1 MNKLIRRPDIW
12 ISFALFLLMIPAERL
27 ELFSSMENWLQGN
40 RHIVRLNTLD
50 ADKTQFAYDDII
62 IVDTEE
68 DFFDE
73 YGSWPLKRSD
83 IAKLTTIIKKLG
95 AEVIALDMLMDFP
108 NGYDE
113 DPILAE
119 ALESAGNT
127 IVVAQL
133 EFDGDGNFQGVNH
146 PTETLKVATE
156 SGYTNHTLIGNKISR
171 VRFFPKEIEENN
183 IWPFAIKTL
192 AMYKGVEP
200 KLEDGQLIIGDIS
213 VPLDH
218 FNDLWVDLP
227 SLPPAA
233 TFLAKDTPAGISA
246 GEILFD
252 LQDIPDD
259 EWDEETEELQELIA
273 GKIVLVGDTSE
284 VSHDIFTSPIGEVY
298 GIEFLADT
306 IYTLMNN
313 SPIRPAGDYSEIL
326 VLAVLFIAFVLVTMI
341 PKYENALF
349 FLIIALYVAFGFYMY
364 VYHGIAFSMSYSLLA
379 CFLSTGFINLY
390 LFMMERKQKGFIKG
404 AFSQYLSPTV
414 IDQIVENPDMLQLGG
429 EKREMTPF
437 FSDIQGFST
446 ISEGLTPEELVQL
459 LNEYLTAMCDLISS
473 YHGTIDKFEGDAI
486 IAFWG
491 APLELPNHAT
501 VACHAAIDMQKKN
514 EEMRKMLREQN
525 RPMLYTRMGMSSGPV
540 VVGNMGSADR
550 MDYTM
555 MGDVVNLA
563 ARLEGV
569 NKFYQTF
576 TMISQ
581 STYELAKDDIDTRQL
596 DVIRVVGKKEPIQ
609 VYEVLERKNQT
620 SSEKSGV
627 VEKYLKALKLYQER
641 NFADASKEFEKV
653 LAIDPDDGPSLTYV
667 KRCGVFLETPP
678 EKDWDGVYTF
688 TEKG

>member
-1 MNKLIRRPDIW
+1 MNKLIRRPDLW
-12 ISFALFLLMIPAERL
+12 ISLALFLLMIPAERL

-68 DFFDE
+68 EFFDE

-83 IAKLTTIIKKLG
+83 IAKLTTLIKKLG

-108 NGYDE
+108 NGYGE

-156 SGYTNHTLIGNKISR
+156 SGYTNHTLIGSKISR
-171 VRFFPKEIEENN
+171 VRFFPKEIEESNV
-183 IWPFAIKTL
+183 WPFAIKTL

-227 SLPPAA
+227 ALPPNAM
-233 TFLAKDTPAGISA
+233 FLAKDTPAGISA

-259 EWDEETEELQELIA
+259 EWDEETEELQDLIA

-313 SPIRPAGDYSEIL
+313 APIRPAGDFTEIL
-326 VLAVLFIAFVLVTMI
+326 VFAVLFIAFVLVTMI

-364 VYHGIAFSMSYSLLA
+364 VYHGIAFSMSYSLIA
-379 CFLSTGFINLY
+379 CFLTTGIINLY

-459 LNEYLTAMCDLISS
+459 LNEYLTAMCDIVSS

-491 APLELPNHAT
+491 APLELPDHAT
-501 VACHAAIDMQKKN
+501 IACHAAIDMQKKN
-514 EEMRKMLREQN
+514 EEMRKTLREQN
-525 RPMLYTRMGMSSGPV
+525 RPMLYTRIGMSSGPV

-576 TMISQ
+576 TMIPQ

-596 DVIRVVGKKEPIQ
+596 DVIRVVGKKEPIS

-627 VEKYLKALKLYQER
+627 VEKYLKALKLYEER

-653 LAIDPDDGPSLTYV
+653 LAIDPDDGPSQTYV

>member
-1 MNKLIRRPDIW
+1 MNKLIRRPDLW
-12 ISFALFLLMIPAERL
+12 ISLVLFLLMIPAERL
-27 ELFSSMENWLQGN
+27 ELFSSVENWLQGN

-68 DFFDE
+68 EFFDE

-83 IAKLTTIIKKLG
+83 IAKLTTLIKKLG

-108 NGYDE
+108 NGYGE

-156 SGYTNHTLIGNKISR
+156 SGYTNHTLIGNKMSR
-171 VRFFPKEIEENN
+171 VRFFPEEIEESNV
-183 IWPFAIKTL
+183 WPFAIKTL

-227 SLPPAA
+227 ALPPNAM
-233 TFLAKDTPAGISA
+233 FLAKDTPAGISA

-259 EWDEETEELQELIA
+259 EWDEETEELQDLIA

-313 SPIRPAGDYSEIL
+313 APIRPAGDFTEIL
-326 VLAVLFIAFVLVTMI
+326 VFAVLFIAFVLVTMI

-364 VYHGIAFSMSYSLLA
+364 VYHGIAFSMSYSLIA
-379 CFLSTGFINLY
+379 CFLTTGIINLY

-459 LNEYLTAMCDLISS
+459 LNEYLTAMCDIVSS

-491 APLELPNHAT
+491 APLELPDHAT
-501 VACHAAIDMQKKN
+501 IACHAAIDMQKKN
-514 EEMRKMLREQN
+514 EEMRKTLREQN
-525 RPMLYTRMGMSSGPV
+525 RPMLYTRIGMSSGPV

-576 TMISQ
+576 TMIPQ

-596 DVIRVVGKKEPIQ
+596 DVIRVVGKKEPIS

-627 VEKYLKALKLYQER
+627 VEKYLKALKLYEER

-653 LAIDPDDGPSLTYV
+653 LAIDPDDGPSQTYV

>member
-12 ISFALFLLMIPAERL
+12 ISLALFLLMIPAERL

-133 EFDGDGNFQGVNH
+133 EFDGDGNFQGVNY

-171 VRFFPKEIEENN
+171 VRFFPEEIEESNV
-183 IWPFAIKTL
+183 WPFAIKTL

-227 SLPPAA
+227 ALPPNAM
-233 TFLAKDTPAGISA
+233 FLAKDTPAGISA

-313 SPIRPAGDYSEIL
+313 APIRPAGNFSEIL

-349 FLIIALYVAFGFYMY
+349 FLIIGLFVAFGFYMY
-364 VYHGIAFSMSYSLLA
+364 VYHGIAFSMSYSLIA

-459 LNEYLTAMCDLISS
+459 LNEYLTAMCDIVSS

-491 APLELPNHAT
+491 APLELPDHAT
-501 VACHAAIDMQKKN
+501 VACHAAIDMQKRN
-514 EEMRKMLREQN
+514 EEMRKTLREQN
-525 RPMLYTRMGMSSGPV
+525 RPMLYTRIGMSSGSV

-581 STYELAKDDIDTRQL
+581 STYELTKDDIDTRQL
-596 DVIRVVGKKEPIQ
+596 DVIRVVGKKEPIS

-627 VEKYLKALKLYQER
+627 VEKYLKALKLYEER

-653 LAIDPDDGPSLTYV
+653 LAIDPDDGPSQTYV

>member
-1 MNKLIRRPDIW
+1 MNKLIRRPDLW
-12 ISFALFLLMIPAERL
+12 ISLALFLLMIPAERL

-68 DFFDE
+68 EFFDE

-83 IAKLTTIIKKLG
+83 IAKLTTLIKKLG

-108 NGYDE
+108 NGYGE

-133 EFDGDGNFQGVNH
+133 EFDGEGNFQGVNH

-156 SGYTNHTLIGNKISR
+156 SGYTNHTLIGNKMSR
-171 VRFFPKEIEENN
+171 VRFFPEEIEKSNV
-183 IWPFAIKTL
+183 WPFAIKTL

-200 KLEDGQLIIGDIS
+200 KLEEGQLIIGDIS

-227 SLPPAA
+227 ALPPNAM
-233 TFLAKDTPAGISA
+233 FLAKDTPAGISA

-259 EWDEETEELQELIA
+259 EWDEETEELQDLIA

-313 SPIRPAGDYSEIL
+313 APIRPAGDFTEIL
-326 VLAVLFIAFVLVTMI
+326 VFAVLFIAFVLVTMI

-364 VYHGIAFSMSYSLLA
+364 VYHGIAFSMSYSLIA
-379 CFLSTGFINLY
+379 CFLTTGIINLY

-459 LNEYLTAMCDLISS
+459 LNEYLTAMCDIVSS

-491 APLELPNHAT
+491 APLELPDHAT

-514 EEMRKMLREQN
+514 EEMRKTLREQN
-525 RPMLYTRMGMSSGPV
+525 RPMLYTRIGMSSGPV

-576 TMISQ
+576 TMIPQ

-596 DVIRVVGKKEPIQ
+596 DIIRVVGKKEPIS

-627 VEKYLKALKLYQER
+627 VEKYLKALKLYEER

-653 LAIDPDDGPSLTYV
+653 LAIDPDDGPSQTYV

>member
-1 MNKLIRRPDIW
+1 MNKLIRRPDLW
-12 ISFALFLLMIPAERL
+12 ISLVLFLLMIPAERL

-68 DFFDE
+68 EFFDE

-83 IAKLTTIIKKLG
+83 IAKLTTLIKKLG

-108 NGYDE
+108 NGYGE

-156 SGYTNHTLIGNKISR
+156 SGYTNHTLIGNKMSR
-171 VRFFPKEIEENN
+171 VRFFPEEIEESNV
-183 IWPFAIKTL
+183 WPFAIKTL

-227 SLPPAA
+227 ALPPNAM
-233 TFLAKDTPAGISA
+233 FLAKDTPAGISA

-259 EWDEETEELQELIA
+259 EWDEETEELQDLIA

-313 SPIRPAGDYSEIL
+313 APIRPAGDFSEIL
-326 VLAVLFIAFVLVTMI
+326 VFAVLFIAFVLVTMI

-364 VYHGIAFSMSYSLLA
+364 VYHGISFSMSYSLIA
-379 CFLSTGFINLY
+379 CFLTTGIINLY

-459 LNEYLTAMCDLISS
+459 LNEYLTAMCDIVSS

-491 APLELPNHAT
+491 APLELPDHAT
-501 VACHAAIDMQKKN
+501 IACHAAIDMQKKN
-514 EEMRKMLREQN
+514 EEMRKTLREQN
-525 RPMLYTRMGMSSGPV
+525 RPMLYTRIGMSSGPV

-576 TMISQ
+576 TMIPQ

-596 DVIRVVGKKEPIQ
+596 DVIRVVGKKEPIS

-627 VEKYLKALKLYQER
+627 VEKYLKALKLYEER
-641 NFADASKEFEKV
+641 NFADALKEFEKV
-653 LAIDPDDGPSLTYV
+653 LAIDQDDGPSQTYV

>member
-1 MNKLIRRPDIW
+1 MNKLIRRPDLW
-12 ISFALFLLMIPAERL
+12 ISLALFLLMIPAERL

-68 DFFDE
+68 EFFDE

-83 IAKLTTIIKKLG
+83 IAKLTTLIKKLG

-108 NGYDE
+108 NGYGE

-156 SGYTNHTLIGNKISR
+156 SGYTNHTLIGNKMSR
-171 VRFFPKEIEENN
+171 VRFFPEEIEESNV
-183 IWPFAIKTL
+183 WPFAIKTL

-227 SLPPAA
+227 GLPPNAM
-233 TFLAKDTPAGISA
+233 FLAKDTPAGISA

-259 EWDEETEELQELIA
+259 EWDEETEELQDLIA

-313 SPIRPAGDYSEIL
+313 APIRPAGDFTEIL
-326 VLAVLFIAFVLVTMI
+326 VFAVLFIAFVLVTMI

-364 VYHGIAFSMSYSLLA
+364 VYHGIAFSMSYSLIA
-379 CFLSTGFINLY
+379 CFLTTGIINLY

-459 LNEYLTAMCDLISS
+459 LNEYLTAMCDIVSS

-491 APLELPNHAT
+491 APLELPDHAT

-514 EEMRKMLREQN
+514 EEMRKTLREQN
-525 RPMLYTRMGMSSGPV
+525 RPMLYTRIGMSSGSV

-576 TMISQ
+576 TMIPQ
-581 STYELAKDDIDTRQL
+581 STY
-596 DVIRVVGKKEPIQ
+596 
-609 VYEVLERKNQT
+609 
-620 SSEKSGV
+620 
-627 VEKYLKALKLYQER
+627 
-641 NFADASKEFEKV
+641 
-653 LAIDPDDGPSLTYV
+653 
-667 KRCGVFLETPP
+667 
-678 EKDWDGVYTF
+678 
-688 TEKG
+688 